1 MPFFEKSQKRK
12 KTKRKMK
19 ESSRTIKVT
28 TMKRMTEAIR
38 CRWAVGVSG
47 EG

>member
-1 MPFFEKSQKRK
+1 MSFFGKSQ
-12 KTKRKMK
+12 TGQTTMRKMK
-19 ESSRTIKVT
+19 ETSRTMRVT

-38 CRWAVGVSG
+38 CSCGSG

>member
-1 MPFFEKSQKRK
+1 MSFFGKSQTRKR
-12 KTKRKMK
+12 TMRKMK
-19 ESSRTIKVT
+19 ETSQTMKVT

-38 CRWAVGVSG
+38 CRCTVCVSG